1 MLVQSVLLCLVILE
15 LLTFQM
21 FSLRLLTSHNY
32 SGQTYELNLESLPS
46 VSELIE
52 GMQDYLEE
60 KFGLTFPA
68 LPDPFKACDDPPL
81 ATVVL
86 PPTEVP
92 LTQPAEEQ
100 ASARAAP
107 FKSARKSSSRTVRV
121 PSSTTARAAASSA
134 FALPSTKLASL
145 TKPYTHKVPCGICGD
160 EVAYSNLAR
169 HRKKH
174 SKTKWLMCDT
184 PCPYTTPRQDL
195 LDRHKDLPDSCS
207 R

>member
-1 MLVQSVLLCLVILE
+1 
-15 LLTFQM
+15 M

-52 GMQDYLEE
+52 GMHDYLEE

-68 LPDPFKACDDPPL
+68 LPDPFKACDDLPL

-86 PPTEVP
+86 PPAEVP

-107 FKSARKSSSRTVRV
+107 FKSERKSSSRT
-121 PSSTTARAAASSA
+121 ARAPPLNLLELRMQYPEPVS
-134 FALPSTKLASL
+134 
-145 TKPYTHKVPCGICGD
+145 YTHLTLPTI
-160 EVAYSNLAR
+160 
-169 HRKKH
+169 
-174 SKTKWLMCDT
+174 
-184 PCPYTTPRQDL
+184 L
-195 LDRHKDLPDSCS
+195 LV
-207 R
+207 